1 MKPVR
6 ASGILL
12 HPTSLPGPHG
22 SGDLGPSAY
31 HFIDWLALAG
41 QRLWQVLPLGGL
53 GPGHS
58 PYMSSSAFAGNLM
71 LIDLQDLQRQ
81 GWLTAEQLQPDAA
94 FQDARVNFDAVL
106 PWRMTRLASAAQA
119 FGQGG
124 EPRAQADF
132 EDFQQAE
139 QAWLPDYALYM
150 ALSEALGEGD
160 WTRWPTSLRQREATA
175 LAAARQ
181 THAGRIQF
189 WAFCQWRFFRQW
201 AALRRHAH
209 DKGVRL
215 VGDAPIFIA
224 HQSADVWAHPQLF
237 LLDDQG
243 RPGVVA
249 GVPPDYFSATGQ
261 RWGNPLYD
269 WPAHQASGFDWWIAR
284 IRHSLAMV
292 DVLRIDH
299 FRGFEDYWE
308 IPASEPTAIQGRWV
322 RGPGAALFEALRT
335 TLGAMPIIA
344 EDLGIIT
351 PEVERLRRQF
361 GFPGMR
367 ILHFAFGG
375 APDNPYLPHNY
386 EANTVA
392 YTGTHDNNTTQGWWA
407 QASAQE
413 RDHLWAYLDLRP
425 GDEAD
430 LHWKLIQA
438 CCASVADTVIHPMQ
452 DVLGLPAECRMNTP
466 GTAEGNWGWRFEWS
480 QVQPWHAGRL
490 AAICQRYG
498 RL

>member
-81 GWLTAEQLQPDAA
+81 GWLTAEQLQPDAGFEA
-94 FQDARVNFDAVL
+94 ARVNFDAVL

-139 QAWLPDYALYM
+139 RAWLPDYALYM

-160 WTRWPTSLRQREATA
+160 WTRWPTALRRREATA

-308 IPASEPTAIQGRWV
+308 IPASEPTAIHGRWV
-322 RGPGAALFEALRT
+322 RGPGAALFEALHT
-335 TLGAMPIIA
+335 ALGAMPIIA

-407 QASAQE
+407 QASVQE

-452 DVLGLPAECRMNTP
+452 DVLGLPAQCRMNTP